1 MRTNAFFISAYLLTL
16 PACTTLNESLQ
27 LGATMGAL
35 TGAAAVYSGEQSAGI
50 KPSGEHVLSGAAIG
64 LGLGLIT
71 SHVIHQN
78 VASRRA
84 TDPDQIDMHF
94 GDLPPNPFIFDN
106 NRKGER

>member
-1 MRTNAFFISAYLLTL
+1 MRTKAFIISAYLLSL

-35 TGAAAVYSGEQSAGI
+35 TVAAAIYSGERSAGI
-50 KPSGEHVLSGAAIG
+50 KPSGDHVFSGAAIG

-71 SHVIHQN
+71 SHVIHQS
-78 VASRRA
+78 VTSRRT

-106 NRKGER
+106 NRKGGR